1 MRPRFPFEASSEWA
15 PRAGAADQQVRLRVC
30 HGLSRPVILTIGER
44 KGH

>member
-1 MRPRFPFEASSEWA
+1 MRTRFPFEASSEWA
-15 PRAGAADQQVRLRVC
+15 PEAGAVGQKVRLRVC